1 MKHAAWWVLVLLFV
15 VPGWTADSDNGEPF
29 GQPFTK
35 EIQLWLDPNVMHGEG
50 TSFTVPADKT
60 LIIEFVTVWAAL
72 EAEAAKATFASIRTT
87 LGGQPHEH
95 YILMSRQGTFGAEL
109 FVATQ
114 PLRIYAEAGS
124 TVNCFFGR
132 NNNLGVPV
140 AVTTTVTGRLISN

>member
-1 MKHAAWWVLVLLFV
+1 VKYAAAGVLILMVAM
-15 VPGWTADSDNGEPF
+15 VPGWGPASVHEEF

-35 EIQLWLDPNVMHGEG
+35 EIQSWLDAGVMHAEG
-50 TSFTVPADKT
+50 TPFTVPAGK
-60 LIIEFVTVWAAL
+60 LLVIEFVTVWAAL
-72 EAEAAKATFASIRTT
+72 EPGAANNAFASIRTT

-95 YILMSRQGTFGAEL
+95 YILMSKQGTFGADL

-124 TVNCFFGR
+124 QVTSFFGR

-140 AVTTTVTGRLISN
+140 AVTTTVTGRLIDD